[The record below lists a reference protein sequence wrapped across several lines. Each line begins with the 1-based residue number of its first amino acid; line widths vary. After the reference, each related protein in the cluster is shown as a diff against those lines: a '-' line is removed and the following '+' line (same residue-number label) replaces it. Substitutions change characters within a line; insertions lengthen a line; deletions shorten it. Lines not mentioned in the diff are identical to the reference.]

1 MFNFKKKT
9 FVGRTGDLQP
19 SPVDTRDYL
28 LSSYI
33 PSIKRYPEAYPP
45 MFDLDILNQGSEPSC
60 VGFSLAGIKQFNELK
75 EKEYKKF
82 DGSWIYKEAK
92 KIDGIPDFP
101 GTFLRSGLSV
111 LKDTGAKAGE
121 EDPSI
126 YRIASYASVDD
137 LSFEGLKKAICLYGV
152 VLAGFRG
159 SNQGW
164 SSETIRAPR
173 AGENVWGHAVF
184 LTGYEK
190 NHLIGQNSWGTQAHN
205 QGLFKVPAN
214 YMPFEAWVILLDK
227 TNEPRAEANTGWV
240 AKTYLNNENKTIAN
254 LNVRTGAG
262 TKYPVIVT
270 LPKGTQVIL
279 FTPSEK
285 KLVGNHWWVE
295 III

>member
-1 MFNFKKKT
+1 
-9 FVGRTGDLQP
+9 
-19 SPVDTRDYL
+19 
-28 LSSYI
+28 
-33 PSIKRYPEAYPP
+33 
-45 MFDLDILNQGSEPSC
+45 
-60 VGFSLAGIKQFNELK
+60 
-75 EKEYKKF
+75 
-82 DGSWIYKEAK
+82 
-92 KIDGIPDFP
+92 
-101 GTFLRSGLSV
+101 
-111 LKDTGAKAGE
+111 
-121 EDPSI
+121 
-126 YRIASYASVDD
+126 
-137 LSFEGLKKAICLYGV
+137 
-152 VLAGFRG
+152 
-159 SNQGW
+159 
-164 SSETIRAPR
+164 
-173 AGENVWGHAVF
+173 VF

-190 NHLIGQNSWGTQAHN
+190 DCLIGQNSWGTQAHN